1 MVKIGERNK
10 MNALK
15 QRKREQAN
23 RFTQRQAEKH
33 RVSLGSGWQAAG
45 GGEERASGGSA
56 TQTID

>member
-1 MVKIGERNK
+1 